1 MAVRS
6 NNTDVIASF
15 AMKADEIMRNNMI
28 STLTR
33 LADVLLDYAQTR
45 HTFKNQTFNLED
57 SYGYAIYYNGSIVKK
72 TLSDQKA
79 SKPKIHDFD
88 SWNGRNAANAFLDR
102 YPAATE
108 SGYTLV
114 VVAGMFYAEWVEK
127 IHRLD
132 VLTGSFNLAQTEIEK
147 LFKQIPEM
155 NYNI

>member
-6 NNTDVIASF
+6 NNTDIIASF
-15 AMKADEIMRNNMI
+15 SIKAEEIMHNDAINI
-28 STLTR
+28 LTR
-33 LADVLLDYAQTR
+33 LANTVLNYAQTR

-57 SYGYAIYYNGSIVKK
+57 SYGYAIYYNGDIVKK
-72 TLSDQKA
+72 TLSESMA
-79 SKPKIHDFD
+79 NKPKIHDFEV
-88 SWNGRNAANAFLDR
+88 WNGRDAANSFLDR
-102 YPAATE
+102 YPAQD
-108 SGYTLV
+108 GYTLV

>member
-6 NNTDVIASF
+6 NNTDIIASF
-15 AMKADEIMRNNMI
+15 AMKAEEIMHNDAINI
-28 STLTR
+28 LTK
-33 LADVLLDYAQTR
+33 LANTVLNYAQTR

-72 TLSDQKA
+72 TLSDSMA
-79 SKPKIHDFD
+79 TKPKIYDFEVW
-88 SWNGRNAANAFLDR
+88 SGRDAANAFLDR
-102 YPAATE
+102 YPAE
-108 SGYTLV
+108 DGYTLV
-114 VVAGMFYAEWVEK
+114 VVAGMFYAAWVEK

>member
-1 MAVRS
+1 
-6 NNTDVIASF
+6 
-15 AMKADEIMRNNMI
+15 MKAEEIMHNDAINI
-28 STLTR
+28 LTR
-33 LADVLLDYAQTR
+33 LANTVLNYAQTR

-57 SYGYAIYYNGSIVKK
+57 SYGYAIYYNGDIVNK
-72 TLSDQKA
+72 TLSESMS
-79 SKPKIHDFD
+79 SKPKIHNFEV
-88 SWNGRNAANAFLDR
+88 WNGRDAANAFLDR
-102 YPAATE
+102 YPAE
-108 SGYTLV
+108 DGYTLV

>member
-1 MAVRS
+1 MHNDAI
-6 NNTDVIASF
+6 NI
-15 AMKADEIMRNNMI
+15 
-28 STLTR
+28 LTR
-33 LADVLLDYAQTR
+33 LANTVLNYAQTR

-57 SYGYAIYYNGSIVKK
+57 SYGYAIYYNGDIVKK
-72 TLSDQKA
+72 TLSESMA
-79 SKPKIHDFD
+79 NKPKIHDFEV
-88 SWNGRNAANAFLDR
+88 WNGRDAANSFLDR
-102 YPAATE
+102 YPAQD
-108 SGYTLV
+108 GYTLV